1 MKKSLIILVLINVI
15 TFCFAKDL
23 EIVAM
28 NYNCSQSELKCELL
42 IQNKSS
48 KMFYVMSPE
57 NSSFN
62 ENQNSKNLMIKTFSA
77 KNLKGDFSLNNAG
90 GFPVDFLGESYSYS
104 FFTDVKSNDFVVLF
118 FDFKLT
124 GFPFKGSNIR
134 NFSDYDIIKIQCLY
148 SEKPEP
154 TIGDEIFIS
163 EFALDL
169 KTNSVKAFD
178 IYDYVDKWDD
188 SIIFL
193 ENDDSIYTDCFG
205 VR

>member
-1 MKKSLIILVLINVI
+1 MKKSLIMLVLINVI

-48 KMFYVMSPE
+48 KMLYVMSPE

-62 ENQNSKNLMIKTFSA
+62 ENQNSKNLMIKTFSE
-77 KNLKGDFSLNNAG
+77 KNLKGDFSFNNAG

-118 FDFKLT
+118 FDFKQT
-124 GFPFKGSNIR
+124 EFPFKGSSIR

-148 SEKPEP
+148 SEKAEP
-154 TIGDEIFIS
+154 TIGDEIFIN

-169 KTNSVKAFD
+169 KTNSVKEFN

-193 ENDDSIYTDCFG
+193 ENDKFSHMY
-205 VR
+205 

>member
-48 KMFYVMSPE
+48 KMLYVMSPE

-62 ENQNSKNLMIKTFSA
+62 ENQNSKNLIIKTFSE

-193 ENDDSIYTDCFG
+193 ENDEFSHMY
-205 VR
+205 

>member
-15 TFCFAKDL
+15 TFCFTKDL

-28 NYNCSQSELKCELL
+28 NYNCSQNELKCELL

-48 KMFYVMSPE
+48 KMLYVMSPE

-124 GFPFKGSNIR
+124 EFPFKGSNIR

-148 SEKPEP
+148 SEKSEP
-154 TIGDEIFIS
+154 TIGEDIFIS

-193 ENDDSIYTDCFG
+193 ENDEFSHMY
-205 VR
+205 

>member
-1 MKKSLIILVLINVI
+1 MKKSLIMLVLINVI

-48 KMFYVMSPE
+48 KMLYVMSPE

-62 ENQNSKNLMIKTFSA
+62 ENQNSKNLIIKTFSE

-148 SEKPEP
+148 SEKSEP
-154 TIGDEIFIS
+154 TIGDDIFIS

-193 ENDDSIYTDCFG
+193 ENDEFSHMY
-205 VR
+205 

>member
-48 KMFYVMSPE
+48 KMLYVMSPE

-62 ENQNSKNLMIKTFSA
+62 ENQNSKNLIIKTFSE

-124 GFPFKGSNIR
+124 EFPFKGSSIR

-193 ENDDSIYTDCFG
+193 ENDEFSHMY
-205 VR
+205 